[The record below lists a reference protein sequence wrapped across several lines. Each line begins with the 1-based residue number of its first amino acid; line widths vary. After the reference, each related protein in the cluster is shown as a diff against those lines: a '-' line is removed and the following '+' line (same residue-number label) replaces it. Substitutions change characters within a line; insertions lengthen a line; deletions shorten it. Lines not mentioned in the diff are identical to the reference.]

1 MKIQFGNKDKDG
13 GLDFSKKY
21 GMISIDNYN
30 SLIDENIK
38 ENQRKIKKEEKERER
53 EVDLKMEEKKE
64 IFEKN
69 QKNEKKGLILKQN
82 KGKIV
87 VKTEIDGKVNS
98 LVSEIEKIDLNRRLS
113 TNMSQSKKAL
123 HKENLIK
130 PILKSKEN
138 TIINDFNKQI
148 ILNKYWGSEAG
159 DMSKK
164 KQKNEISNLKIIK
177 TSKNEGIGMGSLN
190 KKTFAE
196 SFFLIDDEENEKR
209 HKQMKIDHKD
219 FKLPEINTKSR
230 VKSRFIGNEEIP
242 FV

>member
-38 ENQRKIKKEEKERER
+38 ENQRKIKKEEKEREA
-53 EVDLKMEEKKE
+53 DFKKEEKNE
-64 IFEKN
+64 NLEKN

-98 LVSEIEKIDLNRRLS
+98 LVSEIEKIDLNSRRLS
-113 TNMSQSKKAL
+113 TNISVSKKVL
-123 HKENLIK
+123 NKENLIK
-130 PILKSKEN
+130 PILKSIEN

-148 ILNKYWGSEAG
+148 VLNKYWGSDAG
-159 DMSKK
+159 DISKK
-164 KQKNEISNLKIIK
+164 KQKTEFSNLKIIK

-196 SFFLIDDEENEKR
+196 SFFLIDDEEKEKKQ
-209 HKQMKIDHKD
+209 KQMKIIHKD